1 MEIPFELEGHS
12 VQQFKEHDPFNDNEI
27 EGYLFRRADMR
38 YGMLYITHVNGKPAE
53 QIIWAT
59 PKLHYPF
66 DKNGDY
72 KFPDNIDSI
81 RVFEKI
87 DGSNVMGYQYHD
99 HEGNPFV
106 TYKTRLRPVIKDGNF
121 GRFEVMWREILDMY
135 PEIPEEIFKSPY
147 NFSFEM
153 YGKRNKILVDYD
165 VSLDAKLLFAR
176 DRKTGNLFTPEMA
189 SKVLPKAPVI
199 TNIDHNSNLEE
210 EYKRVVEY
218 LNGKI
223 KVTERENEQD
233 LVQGMEG
240 SIWYLLSGN
249 KDEEFIQYKCKPDY
263 VRDIHFE
270 ASGTIPKHSIYIT
283 CINAF
288 EEKDDPDI
296 NYIKQLLLEEFSEEK
311 ILKKWYTI
319 EQILEQV
326 RFKMKLKYDIIEEYQ
341 KHPEFN
347 MLNDKTTVMRH
358 FGQLYEKRLSGHI
371 YQLLWDEF
379 GGE

>member
-1 MEIPFELEGHS
+1 MIDIPFELEGKS
-12 VQQFKEHDPFNDNEI
+12 AQEFKEHDPFNNNEI
-27 EGYLFRRADMR
+27 EGYIYRRANMK
-38 YGMLYITHVNGKPAE
+38 YGMLYISHVNGKPAE

-66 DKNGDY
+66 DRDGKYQFPKDVAMINVY
-72 KFPDNIDSI
+72 EKF
-81 RVFEKI
+81 
-87 DGSNVMGYQYHD
+87 DGSNILAYEYHD
-99 HEGNPFV
+99 HIGQPFI

-121 GRFEVMWREILDMY
+121 GRFETMWREILDMY

-153 YGKRNKILVDYD
+153 YGKRNKVMVDYD
-165 VSLDAKLLFAR
+165 VSLDTRLLFGR
-176 DRKTGNLFTPEMA
+176 DKEDGSLWIPEMVTKKLPNA
-189 SKVLPKAPVI
+189 PLITTIDSK
-199 TNIDHNSNLEE
+199 SNFEE
-210 EYKRVVEY
+210 EYKKVVEY
-218 LNGKI
+218 LNNKI
-223 KVTERENEQD
+223 TVTEIENEQD

-240 SIWYLLSGN
+240 SIWYMLGGDN
-249 KDEEFIQYKCKPDY
+249 AFIQYKCKPDY

-288 EEKDDPDI
+288 EERDNPTME
-296 NYIKQLLLEEFSEEK
+296 YIKELLLEEYTEEK
-311 ILKKWYTI
+311 IQKKLITI

-326 RFKMKLKYDIIEEYQ
+326 RFKMVLKYEVIEEYN
-341 KHPEFN
+341 KHPEFD
-347 MLNDKTTVMRH
+347 MKNDKKTVMRH
-358 FGQLYEKRLSGHI
+358 FGQLYDKKFSGNI